1 MWGLYPRL
9 RKRYNHR
16 VEFRIL
22 GPLQVLDGGS
32 ELELGSPKE
41 RALLAVLLL
50 QPGVA
55 VGRERL
61 IDAVWGESR
70 PPSAAK
76 ALNVHVSHL
85 RKALARDGDP
95 VIATRPP
102 GYVLEIDPEQLDA
115 TRFERLVAEA
125 REQIASNRVP
135 VARNLLHDALELW
148 RGRAL
153 DGVDLEASVR
163 HEVSRLEELRLGAEM
178 DRIDCELAL
187 GQHERV
193 IGDLESLLA
202 EYPLRERLC
211 GQYMLAL
218 YRAGRQAEAL
228 QAYQDARRV
237 LVDTLGLEPSEPLQ
251 RLERAILNHDPALEL
266 PAGISHRQARGP
278 STEQR
283 WTRSRRL
290 VLAGSAAAVIALV
303 AALAIV
309 AIPSRG
315 SVRTVPNSVAV
326 LSAKAG
332 TVNRSIAVDQRPAS
346 IVATSDDIWVANRA
360 SGTLSKIDSRT
371 MRVVQTIA
379 LGGFPSSLAVIDHTV
394 WVTDAGT
401 DQVAAVH
408 VGDGGGVSIQ
418 RSARPRPSLQGIG
431 AVLIAAGQTL
441 WTTRSWPPSLVP
453 VERSAGKAREISLP
467 DIPTAATADRNYMW
481 IVSAPGATVSA
492 INLHGGGLVA
502 HIRVGPTP
510 VAVAVGAGATWVATE
525 GDDSVERIDPSVFK
539 VTA

>member
-135 VARNLLHDALELW
+135 VARDLLHDALELW

-278 STEQR
+278 STKQR

-290 VLAGSAAAVIALV
+290 VIAGSAAAVIALV

-315 SVRTVPNSVAV
+315 
-326 LSAKAG
+326 
-332 TVNRSIAVDQRPAS
+332 
-346 IVATSDDIWVANRA
+346 
-360 SGTLSKIDSRT
+360 
-371 MRVVQTIA
+371 
-379 LGGFPSSLAVIDHTV
+379 
-394 WVTDAGT
+394 
-401 DQVAAVH
+401 
-408 VGDGGGVSIQ
+408 
-418 RSARPRPSLQGIG
+418 
-431 AVLIAAGQTL
+431 
-441 WTTRSWPPSLVP
+441 
-453 VERSAGKAREISLP
+453 
-467 DIPTAATADRNYMW
+467 
-481 IVSAPGATVSA
+481 
-492 INLHGGGLVA
+492 
-502 HIRVGPTP
+502 
-510 VAVAVGAGATWVATE
+510 
-525 GDDSVERIDPSVFK
+525 
-539 VTA
+539 